1 MKFKF
6 PIQAGFKLPELMS
19 TRTRS
24 APKRFD
30 DEVFLPG
37 ANNKHTAGRKVDA
50 GHEADPAL
58 GLSERES
65 AALHAAERREKIA
78 EKNFIVDD
86 LDDAADAVEDAWR
99 ADEEL
104 RHAAAFL
111 AYRYCQDGDHDA
123 CVCTTTIQCDLKA
136 GMHDE
141 LLAHFAFFANHGSN
155 GLLHWEGDCA
165 HAACISMS
173 TCSLREAPADC
184 DSDSDPESDEEYE
197 EYEEYESDE
206 EYEDDVWAWPSDSDD

>member
-1 MKFKF
+1 MKFNF

-24 APKRFD
+24 PPKRFD

-37 ANNKHTAGRKVDA
+37 ANNKYTAGRKVDA

-86 LDDAADAVEDAWR
+86 LDGAADAVEDAWR

-104 RHAAAFL
+104 RLAADAD
-111 AYRYCQDGDHDA
+111 ADDHDP
-123 CVCTTTIQCDLKA
+123 CVCTTTIQCDLRS
-136 GMHDE
+136 GMHEE
-141 LLAHFAFFANHGSN
+141 LLAHFAFFAGN

-173 TCSLREAPADC
+173 TCSLREAPDDC
-184 DSDSDPESDEEYE
+184 EPDSDYEPNSDPEFDEEY
-197 EYEEYESDE
+197 Y
-206 EYEDDVWAWPSDSDD
+206 DDFWEGFTDRTPDGYD

>member
-19 TRTRS
+19 TRARS

-104 RHAAAFL
+104 RLAADAD
-111 AYRYCQDGDHDA
+111 ADDHDA
-123 CVCTTTIQCDLKA
+123 CVCTTTIQSDLKA

-141 LLAHFAFFANHGSN
+141 LLAHFAFFCQPRIQRLAALGGRLRPRRVHQHVH
-155 GLLHWEGDCA
+155 LLLARGPRR
-165 HAACISMS
+165 
-173 TCSLREAPADC
+173 LRLRLRSRVRRGVRGVRVRRGVRGRRLGVALRLR
-184 DSDSDPESDEEYE
+184 
-197 EYEEYESDE
+197 
-206 EYEDDVWAWPSDSDD
+206 

>member
-1 MKFKF
+1 
-6 PIQAGFKLPELMS
+6 MS
-19 TRTRS
+19 TRARS

-37 ANNKHTAGRKVDA
+37 ANNKYTAGRKVDA

-104 RHAAAFL
+104 RLAADAD
-111 AYRYCQDGDHDA
+111 ADDHDA

-173 TCSLREAPADC
+173 TCSLREAPADYE
-184 DSDSDPESDEEYE
+184 SDYESDEEYE
-197 EYEEYESDE
+197 DDEEYESDE